1 MVHEN
6 LYRTGDF
13 ARVSMDSHVNT
24 LCAQLLRA
32 YRLNGQRVDLVADV
46 DKVELDLDQAV
57 AVGLIINELVSNA
70 LKHAFPDGRAGGVQ
84 VSLKRLAGRA
94 CSLVVRDDGAGLPLG
109 HDISRVE
116 TLGLQL
122 VQDLTQQLHGTMT
135 VTCDVGTAFNILFDI
150 DGPEEVTPHHMEKAQ

>member
-1 MVHEN
+1 
-6 LYRTGDF
+6 
-13 ARVSMDSHVNT
+13 MDSHINA

-135 VTCDVGTAFNILFDI
+135 VTCDVGTAFIILFDI
-150 DGPEEVTPHHMEKAQ
+150 DGPEEVAPHHTEQAQ